1 MQCIMKSESRRR
13 GGSIC
18 FVCTNCK
25 LFSWRV
31 QKFHYVHIAHHT
43 SAATLVNPPVSDNSC
58 GEAAARPLTPLGYN
72 WGEQK
77 AKINKSANTNTR
89 KREIQM
95 LKMRN
100 TNTNINMR
108 KAKS

>member
-1 MQCIMKSESRRR
+1 MRADEGEGAFASFALTFR
-13 GGSIC
+13 GECKNSIT
-18 FVCTNCK
+18 CT
-25 LFSWRV
+25 L
-31 QKFHYVHIAHHT
+31 HDT

-77 AKINKSANTNTR
+77 AKINKSVNTNAR

-95 LKMRN
+95 QESK
-100 TNTNINMR
+100 
-108 KAKS
+108 K